1 LRSQCQHGGDLG
13 KLLSPERPLCRQAAG
28 RERLAASSC
37 LAPTLTQRYRHD
49 RQPAGA
55 QRCRRSRI
63 GARGATIRYLPKY
76 SPDLNRS
83 RCLSANSGP
92 ICARPPRL
100 RRRICRY
107 AATLAERF
115 RFAPYRRFRSSLGT
129 TPVPLLVCFGSLVRA
144 LPSETLDRAKFP
156 EPNKLFSLALKQSL
170 TKKSDLIFWD
180 EWARLD
186 TNKQPDHSMYDCP
199 AENSEEDD
207 PDRGGETFGHEQRP
221 WQLIVLWTRSE
232 LKPGHTA
239 P

>member
-1 LRSQCQHGGDLG
+1 
-13 KLLSPERPLCRQAAG
+13 
-28 RERLAASSC
+28 
-37 LAPTLTQRYRHD
+37 
-49 RQPAGA
+49 
-55 QRCRRSRI
+55 
-63 GARGATIRYLPKY
+63 
-76 SPDLNRS
+76 
-83 RCLSANSGP
+83 
-92 ICARPPRL
+92 
-100 RRRICRY
+100 
-107 AATLAERF
+107 
-115 RFAPYRRFRSSLGT
+115 
-129 TPVPLLVCFGSLVRA
+129 VPLLVCFGSLVRA

-207 PDRGGETFGHEQRP
+207 PDRGGETFGHKQRP